1 MIMIYLGAYFNIYF
15 KWMGTKKK
23 KKKQKMKSSLV
34 NHKKHEK

>member
-1 MIMIYLGAYFNIYF
+1 MIMIYLGASFNIYF
-15 KWMGTKKK
+15 KWMGTKK